1 MIIPVVYPLNMRGVV
16 AVNSHQIGLIL
27 TPTKVGSP
35 AHYEGIG
42 PDGSPWAAI
51 APSVVG
57 RLETWLAA
65 GIDAVDFSDWC
76 QVRGCTAHVPPGAG
90 QRFIQ
95 EMQKHGL

>member
-57 RLETWLAA
+57 RLETWLAS
-65 GIDAVDFSDWC
+65 GTDFPTWAKLK
-76 QVRGCTAHVPPGAG
+76 GCTAHVPPTAE
-90 QRFIQ
+90 QRFIE
-95 EMQKHGL
+95 EMQRGI